1 MNSLFS
7 YLIVLHIAGGTAGLI
22 SGSIA
27 ASVPKGNNVHRLSGK
42 IFFFGMLAAS
52 LSALII
58 SWLPDHHNV
67 FLFAVGGFTFYM
79 ITTGYRIVFLKRSA
93 RQHAKPFTAIDYL
106 LFLFGLCFGIVLL
119 IMGIDSVIGGNTF
132 GVVPC
137 VFGMVC
143 MNYARMD
150 YQLISGKEAVKTAWM
165 TNHITRMM
173 GAMIASYTAFLV
185 VNVHIQQQW
194 ILWLLPTVVGSILIS
209 KFLKNFAPRKK
220 EPHTQN

>member
-1 MNSLFS
+1 MNSLYS

-27 ASVPKGNNVHRLSGK
+27 ASVQKGNTAHRLLGR

-79 ITTGYRIVFLKRSA
+79 ITSGYRIVFLKRTLKENA
-93 RQHAKPFTAIDYL
+93 RPFKTIDYL
-106 LFLFGLCFGIVLL
+106 LSLFGLCFGIVLL
-119 IMGIDSVIGGNTF
+119 VMGIDSVIGGNTF
-132 GVVPC
+132 GVVPG
-137 VFGMVC
+137 VFGLIC
-143 MNYARMD
+143 INYARMD
-150 YQLISGKEAVKTAWM
+150 YLLISGKEPVKSTWM
-165 TNHITRMM
+165 RNHITRMM

-194 ILWLLPTVVGSILIS
+194 ILWLLPTVIGSILIS
-209 KFLKNFAPRKK
+209 KFLKRYAPQKK
-220 EPHTQN
+220 NLKQ